1 MQSRRAEAV
10 TCPACQDNNI
20 DKSIEPFQG
29 VCESC
34 GFVLREDGN
43 SASLEWE
50 VGEDPFQ
57 RNDEADWLSECR
69 IRNATEQQLAEAFKE
84 VEEFVGGLGLPDEFR
99 ESTVDL
105 YCDAFRS
112 ELTDGRDTSCVV
124 AACFRLGSVQI
135 GKPVPRG
142 RIIEFDS
149 VDQSKF
155 QKSHTILCSEL
166 ELGSKIPE
174 PKEYLPFLQHR
185 LGIPERAWTDTES
198 ILSAATGEQS
208 LIGKDPAGIAA
219 GAVYLACEGQRQ
231 CDVAKEVGLSTETVR
246 HRIKQLREVIRN
258 V

>member
-1 MQSRRAEAV
+1 MQSGRAADV
-10 TCPACQDNNI
+10 TCPACQGNNI
-20 DKSIEPFQG
+20 DESIEPFQA

-69 IRNATEQQLAEAFKE
+69 VRNATEQQLAEAFKD
-84 VEEFVGGLGLPDEFR
+84 VEAFVGGLGLPDEFR
-99 ESTVDL
+99 ESTVDV
-105 YCDAFRS
+105 YCDAFRR
-112 ELTDGRDTSCVV
+112 ELTDGRDTSSIV
-124 AACFRLGSVQI
+124 AACFRIGSFQI

-142 RIIEFDS
+142 RIIEFES

-155 QKSHTILCSEL
+155 QKSHTALCSEL
-166 ELGSKIPE
+166 ELESKIPE

-185 LGIPERAWTDTES
+185 LGIPEKAWDTTES
-198 ILSAATGEQS
+198 LLSAATGKQS

-219 GAVYLACEGQRQ
+219 GAVYLVCENQRQ
-231 CDVAKEVGLSTETVR
+231 CDVAREVGLSTETVR
-246 HRIKQLREVIRN
+246 HRIKQLQEVNEN